1 MLTRGRGVERSLK
14 RLKYARQEFFL
25 MGLTGQLGNYRLI
38 QMLGQ
43 GGFAEVY
50 LGEHVYLGTQAAIKV
65 LQANITPSEE
75 ASFRQEAKIIA
86 RLAHPH
92 IVHVLDFDVQAGT
105 PFLVMDY
112 APGGTMRR
120 RYPRGTCVALPDVVS
135 SVKQI
140 AEALQYAHDQK
151 VIHRDLKPEN
161 LLIGA
166 RQEILLS
173 DFGIALLSQTSRP
186 QSTQQVVGT
195 TAYMAPEQLRGHPSF
210 ASDQYALAVI
220 IYEWLCG
227 ERPFQGTFAEVAS
240 CHLYKTPPSLCQ
252 KNQAIPPGVEE
263 VVFKALEKD
272 PHARFGRVLPF
283 VEALE
288 RAMRIFTASTISV
301 VPGAVGK
308 EAQMQV
314 VAPTVRAGTMRTQP
328 AQPLRQTQVASVL
341 PTRNVNG
348 RRRIRTTKAIKT
360 ICGILLGLSVLLWL
374 VSNVIM
380 VSLHTTFALVIILC
394 LMLWVAAYADHRRA
408 VEGPHRKPR

>member
-1 MLTRGRGVERSLK
+1 
-14 RLKYARQEFFL
+14 

-50 LGEHVYLGTQAAIKV
+50 LGEHVHLGTQAAIKV
-65 LQANITPSEE
+65 LQANVTASEE
-75 ASFRQEAKIIA
+75 ANFRQEAQIIA

-92 IVHVLDFDVQAGT
+92 IVRVLDFDVQAGT

-120 RYPRGTCVALPDVVS
+120 RYPRGTRVALLDVVS

-173 DFGIALLSQTSRP
+173 DFGIALLSQTSRL
-186 QSTQQVVGT
+186 QGTQQVVGT
-195 TAYMAPEQLRGHPSF
+195 AAYMAPEQLQGHPGF

-240 CHLYKTPPSLCQ
+240 CHLYKAPPSLRQ
-252 KNQAIPPGVEE
+252 KNQAIPPEVEE

-272 PHARFGRVLPF
+272 PHARFGSVLSF

-288 RAMRIFTASTISV
+288 RTTRIFTASTISA

-328 AQPLRQTQVASVL
+328 AQPLLQTQIASVL

-348 RRRIRTTKAIKT
+348 RRIRITRTIRT

-374 VSNVIM
+374 VSSVVM

-394 LMLWVAAYADHRRA
+394 LMLWAAAYADHRRA
-408 VEGPHRKPR
+408 VEGPHRKP

>member
-1 MLTRGRGVERSLK
+1 
-14 RLKYARQEFFL
+14 

-50 LGEHVYLGTQAAIKV
+50 LGEHVHLGTQAAIKV
-65 LQANITPSEE
+65 LQANVTASEE
-75 ASFRQEAKIIA
+75 ASFRQEAQIIA

-92 IVHVLDFDVQAGT
+92 IVRVLDFDVQAGA

-135 SVKQI
+135 LVKQVG
-140 AEALQYAHDQK
+140 EALQYAHDQK

-166 RQEILLS
+166 HQEILLS
-173 DFGIALLSQTSRP
+173 DFGIALLSQASQP

-227 ERPFQGTFAEVAS
+227 EQPFQGTFAEVAS
-240 CHLYKTPPSLCQ
+240 GHLYKTPPSLCQ

-272 PHARFGRVLPF
+272 PHARFGSVLSF
-283 VEALE
+283 VEVLE
-288 RAMRIFTASTISV
+288 RATRIFTASTISA

-308 EAQMQV
+308 EAQMQA

-328 AQPLRQTQVASVL
+328 AQPLLQTQAASVL

-348 RRRIRTTKAIKT
+348 RRIRITRTIRT

-374 VSNVIM
+374 VSSVVM
-380 VSLHTTFALVIILC
+380 VSLHSTFALVIILC
-394 LMLWVAAYADHRRA
+394 LMLWTAAYADHRRA
-408 VEGPHRKPR
+408 VEGPHRKP